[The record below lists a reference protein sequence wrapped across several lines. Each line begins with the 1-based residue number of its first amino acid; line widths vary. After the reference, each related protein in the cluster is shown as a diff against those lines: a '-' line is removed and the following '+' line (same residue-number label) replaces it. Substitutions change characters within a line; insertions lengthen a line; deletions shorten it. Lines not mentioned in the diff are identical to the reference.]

1 MAFGTPGDKRGS
13 TPSRPYK
20 LVESEEFAVV
30 TLDWSARQLR
40 WFGKVLFFR
49 SLSKKRHARHR
60 NAWLHH
66 GRLLLALA
74 NPAVKYYGWNNA
86 LPITGSCWNSGCDQ
100 QRVLKP
106 SQYEVAAWDK
116 LFQSRADILEV
127 EFFSGSDPREPIPT
141 RIVTKLLLLGE
152 QAEYFTDRML

>member
-1 MAFGTPGDKRGS
+1 
-13 TPSRPYK
+13 
-20 LVESEEFAVV
+20 
-30 TLDWSARQLR
+30 
-40 WFGKVLFFR
+40 
-49 SLSKKRHARHR
+49 
-60 NAWLHH
+60 
-66 GRLLLALA
+66 
-74 NPAVKYYGWNNA
+74 
-86 LPITGSCWNSGCDQ
+86 
-100 QRVLKP
+100 LKP